1 MFNLIKISASVA
13 FISLVS
19 FSSFSQE
26 KSYKYMMDDVSYNF
40 YEVVDSAEAY
50 FEIHGTGKGSGWKG
64 YQRWK
69 NENESKFYPTG
80 NRSQAYYNGAQHSY
94 QTLDNGR
101 TNSHAKAL
109 ENGWEELG
117 PWDANNITSHYS
129 PGIGRVET
137 FWVNPNNTDH
147 IFLGSRSGGFWRTT
161 DGGENWENTTD
172 TLVVSGVVSISV
184 NPSDVKDVI
193 IAVQQGGN
201 SNTHGIYRSL
211 DGGTTWIETKF
222 NPQGANIG
230 GLGRNQRIYKLAF
243 HPTRNGL
250 VYIGTSNGLYVSK
263 DDLNSWSLV
272 FSGYAIDIDFH
283 PTKPQTVYAIDNYQS
298 GRNYLKYSV
307 DTGATWNN
315 SALIS
320 GNNNSKLFIAVSP
333 DQPNNVYVASSNG
346 IWRSKNQGAFFTFLS
361 NPDESC
367 QGFAVSDLDV
377 KNIIYGYVDTEA
389 SNDEGQ
395 TFSQVTHWSNRNAA
409 YVHADI
415 RTAECMNGVFYLG
428 TDGYLAKSSDNG
440 KTWTRLNDGT
450 AIREFYAVG
459 LSQSNINLNI
469 AGSQDNG
476 TSILQKNG
484 WVEWNGGDGMEGL
497 VQPLN
502 SDWLIGSWQYGSRN
516 YTRDGGQTRTT
527 SENPRRGSGQADW
540 EAPLLMDPLNQFRL
554 YHLADSIFSS
564 NDFGITWELYSAP
577 GIGQVKDAA
586 IAPNNSDIIA
596 ISRNSTIRLTTDGG
610 KIWADIRSNLP
621 NYSVTDI
628 EFDPKNDSTIVVTYN
643 RYQKDNQKIFISHDL
658 GQSWTNITYNL
669 GDMPLRTVTI
679 DQSDSSYLY
688 VGGEIGVYYKSM
700 KAENWTL
707 YNEAFPNV
715 TVKDLEINHGSNT
728 LRAATWGRGLW
739 ENRTFGRSTYPRM
752 LQTSITETPSDR
764 KPRKGFDQFVTTEI
778 ESTNGV
784 KSAILRWSKNNTSL
798 DQEIVLEHVSG
809 SVWKSTTGIPS
820 ENENDNIYFQ
830 LVVES
835 NSNQITE
842 SYRYHYVVRPFVY
855 CNGRGGA
862 GTGADWIKHVGLEN
876 LSNTTIQEYYGDY
889 TDSVVT
895 LMQNHNY
902 NLEMTLN
909 YHFDLNKVAAW
920 IDYNR
925 NAEFEAS
932 ERINMGAIDG
942 SHYSLGNFNV
952 PSNALLDEELRL
964 RVVCRYTSGEV
975 DPCGFVSGEVEDY
988 TIIVVKD
995 TVSGINNLDAI
1006 QATLYPNPTDGRFT
1020 IELEQ
1025 ACTNATLYI
1034 FDQVGRIV
1042 FTQTALKGQTLSVQ
1056 TGLPDGIYLLEL
1068 KTEQGSLNRKLII
1081 E

>member
-1 MFNLIKISASVA
+1 MFNSIKVATLFVIIST
-13 FISLVS
+13 LS
-19 FSSFSQE
+19 FLSYGQE

-50 FEIHGTGKGSGWKG
+50 FDIHGTGKGSGWKG

-69 NENESKFYPTG
+69 NENESKFFPTG
-80 NRSQAYYNGAQHSY
+80 ERSQAYFNGAEESY
-94 QTLDNGR
+94 RGLTNGR
-101 TNSHAKAL
+101 VKSHAKAL

-137 FWVNPNNTDH
+137 FWVNPSNTDH

-161 DGGENWENTTD
+161 DGGKNWENTTD
-172 TLVVSGVVSISV
+172 TLVVSGVVSIAV
-184 NPSDVKDVI
+184 NPADNKDVL

-201 SNTHGIYRSL
+201 ANTHGIYRSS
-211 DGGTTWIETKF
+211 DGGTTWVETKF
-222 NPQGANIG
+222 NPKDANIG
-230 GLGRNQRIYKLAF
+230 GLGRNQRIYKLVF
-243 HPTRNGL
+243 HPTRKGMI
-250 VYIGTSNGLYVSK
+250 YIGTSNGLYVSK
-263 DDLNSWSLV
+263 DDLKTWSLV
-272 FSGYAIDIDFH
+272 FSGYAIDIEFH
-283 PTKPQTVYAIDNYQS
+283 PTSPNKVYAIDNYQS
-298 GRNYLKYSV
+298 GRNYLKHSS
-307 DTGATWNN
+307 DTGFNWSN

-320 GNNNSKLFIAVSP
+320 NNNNAKLFIAVSKS
-333 DQPNNVYVASSNG
+333 QPNNVYVASNNG

-377 KNIIYGYVDTEA
+377 KNMLYGYVDTEA
-389 SNDEGQ
+389 SSDEGQ
-395 TFSQVTHWSNRNAA
+395 TFTQVTHWSNRNAA

-415 RTAECMNGVFYLG
+415 RTAECIDGVFYLG

-459 LSQSNINLNI
+459 LSQSNIHLNI

-476 TSILQKNG
+476 TSILKEAG

-502 SDWLIGSWQYGSRN
+502 SEWLIGSWQYGSRN
-516 YTRDGGQTRTT
+516 YTRNGGQTRTA

-540 EAPLLMDPLNQFRL
+540 EAPLLMDPLNHFRL
-554 YHLADSIFSS
+554 YHFADTIFSS
-564 NDFGITWELYSAP
+564 DDFGITWEIYSAP
-577 GIGQVKDAA
+577 QIGQVKDAA
-586 IAPNNSDIIA
+586 IAQNSSDIIA

-610 KIWADIRSNLP
+610 KTWNDIRSNLP

-628 EFDPKNDSTIVVTYN
+628 AFDPNRDSTIVVTYN
-643 RYQKDNQKIFISHDL
+643 RYQKDNQKVFISFDL

-669 GDMPLRTVTI
+669 GDMPLRTVTM
-679 DQSDSSYLY
+679 DKSDSSYIY

-700 KAENWTL
+700 SADSWTL

-715 TVKDLEINHGSNT
+715 TVKDLEIHHGSNT

-739 ENRTFGRSTYPRM
+739 ENTTVGRATFPRM
-752 LQTSITETPSDR
+752 IQTSITETPSDR

-778 ESTNGV
+778 ESINGV
-784 KSAILRWSKNNTSL
+784 KTAILKWSKNNTNL
-798 DQEIVLEHVSG
+798 DQEIELEKVSG
-809 SVWKSTTGIPS
+809 NTWKSKTGIPS
-820 ENENDNIYFQ
+820 DNENDNLYFQ

-835 NSNQITE
+835 NNNQVTE
-842 SYRYHYVVRPFVY
+842 SFRFHYVVRPFVY

-862 GTGADWIKHVGLEN
+862 GTGADWIKHVGLET
-876 LSNTTIQEYYGDY
+876 LSNTTNQEYYGDY
-889 TDSVVT
+889 TDSVVY
-895 LMQNHNY
+895 LMQNHTY

-925 NAEFEAS
+925 NAEFDAN
-932 ERINMGAIDG
+932 ERITMGTIDASHSSIG
-942 SHYSLGNFNV
+942 SYTI
-952 PSNALLDEELRL
+952 PSDALLDEDLRL
-964 RVVCRYTSGEV
+964 RVVCRYTNNDV

-988 TIIVVKD
+988 TVVVLKD
-995 TVSGINNLDAI
+995 TLSSVNDISNISS
-1006 QATLYPNPTDGRFT
+1006 TLYPNPNDGQFT
-1020 IELEQ
+1020 IELEE
-1025 ACTNATLYI
+1025 ACKDGRLLIY
-1034 FDQVGRIV
+1034 DEVGRLV
-1042 FTQTALKGQTLSVQ
+1042 YSEDHLNGTVLSFK
-1056 TGLPDGIYLLEL
+1056 TELSEGIYLLEL
-1068 KTEQGSLNRKLII
+1068 KTQVGSLSKKLII